1 MTSPASDRPMFAD
14 ADAYQQLMGRYSD
27 RLAPELAAAAGV
39 EAGQRVL
46 DVGCGPGALTAVL
59 AGIAGAENVAGADP
73 SEPFVEATR
82 GRVPGSD
89 IRVGPAEVLPFED
102 GSFDRTLAQLVFHF
116 VSDPAA
122 SAAEMA
128 RVTRPG
134 GRVAA
139 CVWDMTGGMT
149 LIRAYWD
156 AAHELDPG
164 APGEDKRFGGLP
176 GQLSELF
183 GAAGLSDV
191 ADVDLTVSS
200 RYEDFAEL
208 WSSLTGGVGPIGLHA
223 AGLGEQE
230 QEVADALHRRL
241 GSPEGA
247 FELSARAWC
256 AVGTV

>member
-1 MTSPASDRPMFAD
+1 MFAD

-122 SAAEMA
+122 S
-128 RVTRPG
+128 PP
-134 GRVAA
+134 A
-139 CVWDMTGGMT
+139 C
-149 LIRAYWD
+149 
-156 AAHELDPG
+156 
-164 APGEDKRFGGLP
+164 
-176 GQLSELF
+176 
-183 GAAGLSDV
+183 
-191 ADVDLTVSS
+191 
-200 RYEDFAEL
+200 
-208 WSSLTGGVGPIGLHA
+208 
-223 AGLGEQE
+223 
-230 QEVADALHRRL
+230 
-241 GSPEGA
+241 
-247 FELSARAWC
+247 
-256 AVGTV
+256 GT